1 MVAGRR
7 RPRGSGRRWSTAR
20 PRAEAA
26 AAAVAA
32 AAPAKL
38 VVVAERAAWVRV
50 YLDNGTI
57 IFERILEKGE
67 TYTPPDGIDAPLIWA
82 GNAGSVYVRVGGE
95 LHGPL
100 GSGTKA
106 AKGVVLAPAGDR
118 RAASRWWR
126 RCRR

>member
-1 MVAGRR
+1 ML
-7 RPRGSGRRWSTAR
+7 
-20 PRAEAA
+20 
-26 AAAVAA
+26 AA

-50 YLDNGTI
+50 YLPNGTI

-106 AKGVVLAPAGDR
+106 AKGVVLAPQAIIDGFAVVAEVPEVISQTF
-118 RAASRWWR
+118 AAPATPEAQVAIQ
-126 RCRR
+126 